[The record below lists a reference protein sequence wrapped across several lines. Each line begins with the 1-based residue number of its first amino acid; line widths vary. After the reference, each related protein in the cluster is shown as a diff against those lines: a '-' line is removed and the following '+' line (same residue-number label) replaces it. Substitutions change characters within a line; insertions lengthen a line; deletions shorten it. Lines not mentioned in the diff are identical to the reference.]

1 MKTFRLTTAAFAA
14 SLLLLA
20 GCNSDSR
27 SPLRP
32 QSPAASTTPDT
43 NPATTP
49 ARSPVT
55 ITPAA
60 TEPTHT
66 WTTEQILTCT
76 VSQCWQ
82 LGGRTEEG
90 YFDIIQ
96 QLAVISARS
105 RNLTLP
111 ETEKAGEET
120 GEYIKAEAH
129 KDHDQLLFAVVDA
142 AVRKV
147 GTPNP
152 SN

>member
-1 MKTFRLTTAAFAA
+1 MKTFCLTTIALSA

-20 GCNSDSR
+20 GCNENSR

-32 QSPAASTTPDT
+32 QSPAASP
-43 NPATTP
+43 TP
-49 ARSPVT
+49 APSPVT
-55 ITPAA
+55 ITPPV
-60 TEPTHT
+60 TEAPHT

-76 VSQCWQ
+76 VTQCWE
-82 LGGRTEEG
+82 LGGKTEEG
-90 YFDIIQ
+90 YFNIIQ
-96 QLAVISARS
+96 QLAVISARN

-111 ETEKAGEET
+111 EDEKAGEQT

-129 KDHDQLLFAVVDA
+129 KDHGQLLFALVDA

-147 GTPNP
+147 GKANP

>member
-1 MKTFRLTTAAFAA
+1 MTDAITETA
-14 SLLLLA
+14 
-20 GCNSDSR
+20 N
-27 SPLRP
+27 
-32 QSPAASTTPDT
+32 T
-43 NPATTP
+43 PATTP
-49 ARSPVT
+49 GQVAADAKPKSPVT
-55 ITPAA
+55 ITPAPDA
-60 TEPTHT
+60 PKNS
-66 WTTEQILTCT
+66 WNTEQILTCT

-96 QLAVISARS
+96 QLAVISARN

-129 KDHDQLLFAVVDA
+129 KDHDQLLFSVVDA

>member
-1 MKTFRLTTAAFAA
+1 MKTFCLTTLALSA

-20 GCNSDSR
+20 GCNENSR

-32 QSPAASTTPDT
+32 QSPAAAP
-43 NPATTP
+43 TP
-49 ARSPVT
+49 APSPVT
-55 ITPAA
+55 ITPPV
-60 TEPTHT
+60 TEAPHT

-76 VSQCWQ
+76 VIQCWE
-82 LGGRTEEG
+82 LGGKTEEG
-90 YFDIIQ
+90 YFNIIQ
-96 QLAVISARS
+96 QLAVISARN

-111 ETEKAGEET
+111 EDEKAGEQT

-129 KDHDQLLFAVVDA
+129 KDHGQLLFALVDA

>member
-1 MKTFRLTTAAFAA
+1 MKTFRLATIAFAA
-14 SLLLLA
+14 SLLILA
-20 GCNSDSR
+20 GCNSNSR

-32 QSPAASTTPDT
+32 QSPAASPTDSP
-43 NPATTP
+43 TP

-60 TEPTHT
+60 TEPSHT

-96 QLAVISARS
+96 QLAVISARN

-129 KDHDQLLFAVVDA
+129 KDHDQLLFSVVDA

>member
-1 MKTFRLTTAAFAA
+1 MKTSRLILLAA

-20 GCNSDSR
+20 GCNSNSR

-32 QSPAASTTPDT
+32 ASPAPTTP
-43 NPATTP
+43 PAK
-49 ARSPVT
+49 SPVT
-55 ITPAA
+55 ITPSAN
-60 TEPTHT
+60 EPSHS
-66 WTTEQILTCT
+66 WTDEQILTCT
-76 VSQCWQ
+76 VTQCWR
-82 LGGRTEEG
+82 LGGKTEEG

-96 QLAVISARS
+96 QLAVISARN
-105 RNLTLP
+105 RNLSLP
-111 ETEKAGEET
+111 EDEKAGEKT

-129 KDHDQLLFAVVDA
+129 KDHEQLLFALVDA

>member
-1 MKTFRLTTAAFAA
+1 MKTFCLTTIALSA
-14 SLLLLA
+14 SLLLFA
-20 GCNSDSR
+20 GCNSNSR

-32 QSPAASTTPDT
+32 QSPAASP
-43 NPATTP
+43 TP
-49 ARSPVT
+49 APSPVT
-55 ITPAA
+55 ITPSAN
-60 TEPTHT
+60 EPSHT
-66 WTTEQILTCT
+66 WTNEQILTCT

-82 LGGRTEEG
+82 LGGKTEEG

-96 QLAVISARS
+96 QLAVISARN

-111 ETEKAGEET
+111 ESEKAGEQT

-129 KDHDQLLFAVVDA
+129 KDHDQLLFALVDA

>member
-1 MKTFRLTTAAFAA
+1 MKTLRLTTLAA
-14 SLLLLA
+14 SLILLA
-20 GCNSDSR
+20 GCNPDSR

-32 QSPAASTTPDT
+32 QSPAASPTDSP
-43 NPATTP
+43 TP

-60 TEPTHT
+60 TEPSHT

-96 QLAVISARS
+96 QLAVISARN

-129 KDHDQLLFAVVDA
+129 KDHDQLLFSVVDA

>member
-1 MKTFRLTTAAFAA
+1 MKTFCLTTIALSA
-14 SLLLLA
+14 SFLLFA
-20 GCNSDSR
+20 GCNSNSR
-27 SPLRP
+27 SPIRP
-32 QSPAASTTPDT
+32 QSPAASP
-43 NPATTP
+43 TP
-49 ARSPVT
+49 APSPVT
-55 ITPAA
+55 ITPSAN
-60 TEPTHT
+60 EPSHT

-96 QLAVISARS
+96 QLAVISARN

-111 ETEKAGEET
+111 ESEKAGEQT

-129 KDHDQLLFAVVDA
+129 KDHDQLLFALVDA

>member
-1 MKTFRLTTAAFAA
+1 MKTFCLTTIALSA

-20 GCNSDSR
+20 GCNENSR

-32 QSPAASTTPDT
+32 QSPAASP
-43 NPATTP
+43 TP
-49 ARSPVT
+49 APSPVT
-55 ITPAA
+55 ITPPV
-60 TEPTHT
+60 TEAPHT

-76 VSQCWQ
+76 VTQCWE
-82 LGGRTEEG
+82 LGGKTEEG
-90 YFDIIQ
+90 YFNIIQ
-96 QLAVISARS
+96 QLAVISARN

-111 ETEKAGEET
+111 EDEKAGEQT

-129 KDHDQLLFAVVDA
+129 KDHGQLLFALVDA

>member
-1 MKTFRLTTAAFAA
+1 MKTFCLTTIALSA

-20 GCNSDSR
+20 GCNENSR

-32 QSPAASTTPDT
+32 QSPAAAP
-43 NPATTP
+43 TP
-49 ARSPVT
+49 APSPVT
-55 ITPAA
+55 INPPV
-60 TEPTHT
+60 TEAPHT

-76 VSQCWQ
+76 VTQCWE
-82 LGGRTEEG
+82 LGGKTEEG
-90 YFDIIQ
+90 YFNIIQ
-96 QLAVISARS
+96 QLAVISARN

-111 ETEKAGEET
+111 EDEKAGEQT

-129 KDHDQLLFAVVDA
+129 KDHGQLLFALVDA

-147 GTPNP
+147 GKANP

>member
-1 MKTFRLTTAAFAA
+1 MKTFCLTTIALSA

-20 GCNSDSR
+20 GCNENSR

-32 QSPAASTTPDT
+32 QSPAAAP
-43 NPATTP
+43 TP
-49 ARSPVT
+49 APSPVT
-55 ITPAA
+55 ITPSS
-60 TEPTHT
+60 TEPPHT

-76 VSQCWQ
+76 VTQCWE
-82 LGGRTEEG
+82 LGGKTEEG
-90 YFDIIQ
+90 YFNIIQ
-96 QLAVISARS
+96 QLAVISARN

-111 ETEKAGEET
+111 EDEKAGEQT

-129 KDHDQLLFAVVDA
+129 KDHGQLLFALVDA

-147 GTPNP
+147 GKSNP

>member
-14 SLLLLA
+14 SLLLFT
-20 GCNSDSR
+20 GCGPNSR

-32 QSPAASTTPDT
+32 QSPAASPAA
-43 NPATTP
+43 NPTP
-49 ARSPVT
+49 APSPVT
-55 ITPAA
+55 ITPSAN
-60 TEPTHT
+60 EPSHT
-66 WTTEQILTCT
+66 WTNEQILTCT

-96 QLAVISARS
+96 QLAVISARN

-111 ETEKAGEET
+111 ESEKAGEET

-129 KDHDQLLFAVVDA
+129 KDHDQLLFALVDA

>member
-1 MKTFRLTTAAFAA
+1 MKTFCLSTIALSA

-20 GCNSDSR
+20 GCNENSR

-32 QSPAASTTPDT
+32 QSPAAAP
-43 NPATTP
+43 TP
-49 ARSPVT
+49 APSPVT
-55 ITPAA
+55 ITPPV
-60 TEPTHT
+60 TEAPHT

-76 VSQCWQ
+76 VSQCWEI
-82 LGGRTEEG
+82 GGKTEEG
-90 YFDIIQ
+90 YFNIIQ
-96 QLAVISARS
+96 QLAVISARN

-111 ETEKAGEET
+111 EDEKAGEQT

-129 KDHDQLLFAVVDA
+129 KDHGQLLFALVDA

>member
-1 MKTFRLTTAAFAA
+1 MITSRLTIPALAA

-20 GCNSDSR
+20 GCSHPPSGI
-27 SPLRP
+27 
-32 QSPAASTTPDT
+32 PAAGRSDT
-43 NPATTP
+43 AANPATPATP
-49 ARSPVT
+49 PKSPVT

-76 VSQCWQ
+76 VTQCWE
-82 LGGRTEEG
+82 LGGKTEEG

-96 QLAVISARS
+96 QLAVISARN
-105 RNLTLP
+105 RDLALP
-111 ETEKAGEET
+111 ESEKAGEQT

-129 KDHDQLLFAVVDA
+129 KDHGQLLFALVDA

>member
-20 GCNSDSR
+20 GCNENSR

-32 QSPAASTTPDT
+32 QSPAAS
-43 NPATTP
+43 PAASPSP
-49 ARSPVT
+49 APSPVT
-55 ITPAA
+55 ITPPA
-60 TEPTHT
+60 TEAPHT

-76 VSQCWQ
+76 VSQCWEI
-82 LGGRTEEG
+82 GGRTEEG
-90 YFDIIQ
+90 YFNIIQ
-96 QLAVISARS
+96 QLAVISARN

-129 KDHDQLLFAVVDA
+129 KDHSQLLFAVVDA